1 MTQVLA
7 SLRVNSKNPSAFVE
21 YLNSAMPLIAAAGGQ
36 VAKRIDLGEQ
46 LIGDGG
52 CSLVLL
58 VDYPNREA
66 VDAVFS
72 SQEYQEL
79 IPVRDRAFLSYHV
92 SIVETAA
99 VPVFA

>member
-7 SLRVNSKNPSAFVE
+7 SLRVNSKDLSAFVE
-21 YLNSAMPLIAAAGGQ
+21 YLNSAMPLILAAGGQ

-52 CSLVLL
+52 SSLVLL

-66 VDAVFS
+66 IDAMFS
-72 SQEYQEL
+72 SPEYQKL

-92 SIVETAA
+92 SIVETVE
-99 VPVFA
+99 VPEFA